1 VELRYSSSAAQDLRR
16 CDKRKLVREKIEQ
29 LARDP
34 LSLSAN
40 VIRLTGRDDY
50 RLRVQNWRVIF
61 TQGDG
66 VIQIERVLPRGAAY
80 ED

>member
-1 VELRYSSSAAQDLRR
+1 MKVRYSNAASRDIRR
-16 CDKRKLVREKIEQ
+16 CDKRALVREKIEL

-34 LSLSAN
+34 LALRAN

-61 TQGDG
+61 RYGDDA
-66 VIQIERVLPRGAAY
+66 IMIDRVLPRGAAY
-80 ED
+80 EG